1 MLADMFKKAKFSIKN
16 LAGTY
21 VLTALQ
27 TKLSAVVDSPVKS
40 LTRST
45 TYTTKTVVSV
55 ETLPE
60 PGFLI
65 CTTAGTTAA
74 AEPDYATLAEGQE
87 ITDGTAKFKAYFYGN
102 MIATM
107 TGATSVLAGTKG
119 IVPAPVAGDE
129 GKYLKGNGLW
139 EAILIASQAEAEAG
153 TENTKTMTAL
163 RTIQALIAKIATTEQ
178 VQAGISND
186 TLVSPAG
193 LRSGLNASGSAP
205 VYGTRAWVNFNGTT
219 TTPTIN
225 GSGNVSSITD
235 RGTGKYTVN
244 FTTNMPDD
252 KYAIL
257 GSASVYTLGTDTTW
271 GGVLI
276 PVNPQTS
283 SLSIVTAQNGDN
295 SKNPTY
301 ADYPVIS
308 VGIVR

>member
-27 TKLSAVVDSPVKS
+27 TKLSAVVDSPIKS

-74 AEPDYATLAEGQE
+74 AEPDYATLAEGEE

-107 TGATSVLAGTKG
+107 VGATSVLAGTKG
-119 IVPAPVAGDE
+119 IVPAPTAGDE

-139 EAILIASQAEAEAG
+139 EAVLIASQAEAEAG
-153 TENTKTMTAL
+153 LENTKTMTAL
-163 RTIQALIAKIATTEQ
+163 RVAQALDAKTPRYIVEKYNNEQNWYEVYNDGWVKQGGVSAGTSGATRT
-178 VQAGISND
+178 ISL
-186 TLVSPAG
+186 LVPFTSIDYH
-193 LRSGLNASGSAP
+193 LIICKASGNNSAF
-205 VYGTRAWVNFNGTT
+205 GINWQNKTT
-219 TTPTIN
+219 TTFDVYQYD
-225 GSGNVSSITD
+225 GSNLAVAWIAEGY
-235 RGTGKYTVN
+235 KTV
-244 FTTNMPDD
+244 
-252 KYAIL
+252 
-257 GSASVYTLGTDTTW
+257 
-271 GGVLI
+271 
-276 PVNPQTS
+276 
-283 SLSIVTAQNGDN
+283 
-295 SKNPTY
+295 
-301 ADYPVIS
+301 
-308 VGIVR
+308 